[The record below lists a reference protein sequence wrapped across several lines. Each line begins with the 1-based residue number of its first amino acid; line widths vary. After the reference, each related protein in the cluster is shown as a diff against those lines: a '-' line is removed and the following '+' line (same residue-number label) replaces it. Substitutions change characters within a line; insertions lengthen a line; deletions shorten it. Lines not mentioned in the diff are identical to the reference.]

1 MIDFL
6 KSQLLLLVVGVG
18 AVSGGTGWVAKGQ
31 LYGNELDACQVLL
44 ANMEEARRKSD
55 EAQRRRDDRRR
66 RDDEYLEGL
75 RDKSSGS
82 IMVPK
87 GEGL

>member
-6 KSQLLLLVVGVG
+6 KSQLLLVVVGVG
-18 AVSGGTGWVAKGQ
+18 VVSGGTGWVAKGQ

-44 ANMEEARRKSD
+44 ANMEEARRNSD
-55 EAQRRRDDRRR
+55 EAQRISDDLWR
-66 RDDEYLEGL
+66 RDDEYVDEL
-75 RDKSSGS
+75 RAYSCGS